1 MKKSLE
7 EKVNILIVIYNLN
20 YSSVKFIKES
30 IRTVIKAKR
39 TLKNSYMF
47 GYYMKD
53 TQQKN
58 LFENSLGILEYYTE
72 SLYKLLSDEKL
83 NNIIESDSKYYELLE
98 DYVGSV
104 NSLNNIINR
113 FRKSFI
119 EEIENKYISDLD
131 NELIDY

>member
-1 MKKSLE
+1 
-7 EKVNILIVIYNLN
+7 
-20 YSSVKFIKES
+20 
-30 IRTVIKAKR
+30 
-39 TLKNSYMF
+39 MF

-83 NNIIESDSKYYELLE
+83 NNIIESDSK
-98 DYVGSV
+98 GSV